1 MARLTV
7 ISFVLVALC
16 LAQAAAANATV
27 NLIKSVTPVAPG
39 ARAVASPPLA
49 PAWGVPPPP
58 PPPPAAVTQG
68 QESWAVTI
76 ADSCPTVKQT
86 TWQT

>member
-49 PAWGVPPPP
+49 PAWGVSPT
-58 PPPPAAVTQG
+58 PPAAVTQG
-68 QESWAVTI
+68 RESWAVTS